1 MADANA
7 GDGRLEISIAGA
19 ASAIWLTK
27 LVPGA
32 ELPCRIGVSGSGSV
46 ARFGAAPACGG
57 IGREGPGED
66 GAVSGSSLFGVSFAP
81 NASSVCGQGTAD
93 EIGGPG
99 VPRRSAAASTW
110 APSSALSE
118 PAAPRGGTGAR
129 TV

>member
-19 ASAIWLTK
+19 TAAIWLTK

-46 ARFGAAPACGG
+46 ARFAAAPACGG

-66 GAVSGSSLFGVSFAP
+66 DAGSGSSLFGVVFSP
-81 NASSVCGQGTAD
+81 NSSAVSGQGTAD
-93 EIGGPG
+93 GSGWPS
-99 VPRRSAAASTW
+99 VPCR
-110 APSSALSE
+110 
-118 PAAPRGGTGAR
+118 PA
-129 TV
+129 